1 MSAPRGVLTADKRD
15 QLNCLTRDRSV
26 DAVLALRARLVLWWD
41 EGYSAA
47 QIAEWAGVVD
57 KTARLWPVRYA
68 ESGIDGL
75 RGIPHP
81 GKPRVHDERVR
92 SRILALVL
100 QRQFVTSSAVVA
112 GAGAGLAGSSP
123 V

>member
-1 MSAPRGVLTADKRD
+1 MSAPRGVLTADERD
-15 QLNCLTRDRSV
+15 QLNCLTRDRPV

-81 GKPRVHDERVR
+81 GKPRKHDERVR
-92 SRILALVL
+92 SRILALS
-100 QRQFVTSSAVVA
+100 RTSPPKCP
-112 GAGAGLAGSSP
+112 GLSHWSSREMQSI
-123 V
+123 